1 MAIAKG
7 AGMIEPNMATM
18 LAYILTDLDVP
29 KATLDAVL
37 KVRRALFLLIL
48 PASLCS
54 VVFTCR
60 QCRGRTYIS
69 RRPTPFHPTTPLLF
83 RYPVPFCG
91 ASCLVHRALCLVP
104 ACSAS

>member
-37 KVRRALFLLIL
+37 KVRRALFS

-60 QCRGRTYIS
+60 SVVVDRIS
-69 RRPTPFHPTTPLLF
+69 HADQPPSTPLPHCCPGTL
-83 RYPVPFCG
+83 
-91 ASCLVHRALCLVP
+91 CLVPRASCLVP